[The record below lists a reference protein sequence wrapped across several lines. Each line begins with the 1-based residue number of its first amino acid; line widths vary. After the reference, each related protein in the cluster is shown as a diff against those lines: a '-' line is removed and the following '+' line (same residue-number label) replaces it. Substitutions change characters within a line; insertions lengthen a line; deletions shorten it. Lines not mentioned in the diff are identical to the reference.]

1 MSKVHHFVN
10 KDGATFVE
18 INVQIL
24 SNNLPFNV
32 KEGQSVQKKND
43 KELVI
48 FGQEKCIFQSSYFN
62 DRMWYIEGKFSMQS
76 KGMGRGIMVIGFSS
90 RKFGFGLEMDKKI

>member
-1 MSKVHHFVN
+1 MSKLHHFVN

-18 INVQIL
+18 INVQSL
-24 SNNLPFNV
+24 SNNLPFDV

-48 FGQEKCIFQSSYFN
+48 FGQDECIFQSLHLN
-62 DRMWYIEGKFSMQS
+62 DCTWYIDSKLSMRS
-76 KGMGRGIMVIGFSS
+76 NGMG
-90 RKFGFGLEMDKKI
+90 